1 MCSQEMRHMT
11 KDKLTFELTDVIA
24 NKDMAALGYVLFFL
38 PLITCRDSRI
48 GRFCAN
54 QGLLLLLAYVA
65 ARIVLGMFSW
75 LLIFDFIYE
84 LAVSLLGISAL
95 ALGVFMAW
103 RLRKHDEI
111 TRLPFIGKYT
121 LIK

>member
-1 MCSQEMRHMT
+1 MT

>member
-1 MCSQEMRHMT
+1 MT
-11 KDKLTFELTDVIA
+11 REKMTFELNDVIA

-54 QGLLLLLAYVA
+54 QGLLLTMAYA
-65 ARIVLGMFSW
+65 GARIVLSMFKW
-75 LLIFDFIYE
+75 LLIFDFLYE
-84 LAVSLLGISAL
+84 LAASLLGIAAL

-103 RLRKHDEI
+103 RLRRHDEI
-111 TRLPFIGKYT
+111 SRLPFIGKYT
-121 LIK
+121 LIR

>member
-1 MCSQEMRHMT
+1 MT

-24 NKDMAALGYVLFFL
+24 NKGMAALGYVLFFL

-84 LAVSLLGISAL
+84 LAVSLLGIAAL